1 MVEHQMGSYF
11 CGPLNSQTSGW
22 NGIGKKKSTVPFGRN
37 PSNTEWHI
45 QSRGRWVVVGLRTGV
60 GIPPRR
66 SLSRVSNKTRLKL
79 SLRFNSLSVVRLLR
93 YTADNKRQR
102 QWATKKKARVWPAE
116 HERCGSGTSVK
127 IDKNVRVMLISIA
140 GTKPVGEL

>member
-1 MVEHQMGSYF
+1 MGS
-11 CGPLNSQTSGW
+11 CG
-22 NGIGKKKSTVPFGRN
+22 
-37 PSNTEWHI
+37 
-45 QSRGRWVVVGLRTGV
+45 TGV
-60 GIPPRR
+60 VISPRR

-93 YTADNKRQR
+93 YTAENKRQR
-102 QWATKKKARVWPAE
+102 QEATKKKARVWPAE